1 MIIPSFFAA
10 DVHTHII
17 NSSSITSQVKT
28 QQAFWPMFCTF
39 NSGDSGEQRSVWNKS
54 LLCSPHL
61 ENRWPSLCWSE
72 VQMEQACAATTHFFR
87 RLRWSV
93 AALKFCFVVSAL
105 GVYLQGKPRNIQTRA
120 RLCIGNEVQVLCVR
134 RDQNVA
140 RTGLRFGSDADEAA
154 QWNVRFCKGA
164 QLHPQVLKQI
174 KWIKEIKCSL

>member
-105 GVYLQGKPRNIQTRA
+105 GVYLQGKPRNIQNTSTPVHWKRGTSS
-120 RLCIGNEVQVLCVR
+120 LCASWSKCCAYR
-134 RDQNVA
+134 FA
-140 RTGLRFGSDADEAA
+140 LRFWRRWSCT
-154 QWNVRFCKGA
+154 VKRPF
-164 QLHPQVLKQI
+164 L
-174 KWIKEIKCSL
+174 